1 VRHVQIA
8 RLTWVLTAVFAG
20 GAVLFAATRPAP
32 DPAEAAADTAAD
44 TAAETAAETAVETA
58 AADPEAAAAAFEAR
72 CAACH
77 GPREFPYWASLH
89 PDPDARRA
97 WLDGLLQRHYPPPEE
112 ERSLVIDHIERALAE
127 GG

>member
-32 DPAEAAADTAAD
+32 GPA
-44 TAAETAAETAVETA
+44 ETA

>member
-1 VRHVQIA
+1 MRHVQIA
-8 RLTWVLTAVFAG
+8 RLTWVLAAIFAG

-32 DPAEAAADTAAD
+32 DPAET
-44 TAAETAAETAVETA
+44 TAVA
-58 AADPEAAAAAFEAR
+58 APEAAAAAFEAH

-89 PDPDARRA
+89 PESDARRD
-97 WLDGLLQRHYPPPEE
+97 WLDRLLQRHHPPPED

-127 GG
+127 DG